1 VIGSHDV
8 FKEKHKGGDFPLWWV
23 FCSGYTPLLVWLNKT
38 PPILS
43 TLIVSFSMSKI
54 AGKTTDL
61 LPAQEF
67 DPTSFIA
74 TSDASSVLGINKA
87 IVST

>member
-23 FCSGYTPLLVWLNKT
+23 FCFGYTPLLVWLNET

-43 TLIVSFSMSKI
+43 TIIVSFSMSKNTQ
-54 AGKTTDL
+54 AKRPFY
-61 LPAQEF
+61 LPAQQF
-67 DPTSFIA
+67 DPHKFYRNI
-74 TSDASSVLGINKA
+74 
-87 IVST
+87 